1 MGPMPHTHTPAEAW
15 AELLAGNERFVR
27 GEMAHPSQ
35 DADHRAASWEAQNPF
50 AVVFGCS
57 DSRVAAEIVFD
68 RGLGDLFVVRTAG
81 HVVDTTVVGSIEY
94 GVQVLGAPLV
104 IVLGHDSC
112 GAVAAAAEAL
122 ATGRMPGGFVRAIVD
137 RVISSI
143 VALPA
148 VDLGTGPG
156 GTGGTGGTGEDAAV
170 GSAVG
175 SAVGDGAP
183 GHGLVGQAVVGRH
196 ALAPAPEVLGREH
209 VRHTVRM
216 LMSYSAAVRTA
227 VEDGRCTIV
236 GATYALAE
244 GRVRL
249 VESTGPVEP

>member
-1 MGPMPHTHTPAEAW
+1 MSPVPHTHTPAEAW

-27 GEMAHPSQ
+27 GELAHPSQ
-35 DADHRAASWEAQNPF
+35 DADHRAALSDAQNPF

-122 ATGRMPGGFVRAIVD
+122 APGRMPGGFVRAIVD
-137 RVISSI
+137 RVIPSI

-148 VDLGTGPG
+148 VDLGTGPA
-156 GTGGTGGTGEDAAV
+156 GTGEDAAA
-170 GSAVG
+170 GPAVG
-175 SAVGDGAP
+175 P
-183 GHGLVGQAVVGRH
+183 

-227 VEDGRCTIV
+227 VEDGRCAIV

>member
-1 MGPMPHTHTPAEAW
+1 MPHTLTPAEAW

-35 DADHRAASWEAQNPF
+35 DVDHRAALSGAQNPF

-112 GAVAAAAEAL
+112 GAVAAAADAL
-122 ATGRMPGGFVRAIVD
+122 ATGRMPDGFVRAIVD
-137 RVISSI
+137 RVIPSI

-148 VDLGTGPG
+148 VDPGAGTDPRAE
-156 GTGGTGGTGEDAAV
+156 TGEDAAAWP
-170 GSAVG
+170 AVG
-175 SAVGDGAP
+175 GGGAGRAV
-183 GHGLVGQAVVGRH
+183 VGQAVVGRH
-196 ALAPAPEVLGREH
+196 ALAPEPEVLGREH

-227 VEDGRCTIV
+227 VEDGRCALV
-236 GATYALAE
+236 GATYTLSE

>member
-1 MGPMPHTHTPAEAW
+1 MPHTRTPAEAW

-35 DADHRAASWEAQNPF
+35 DVDHRAALSGAQNPF

-94 GVQVLGAPLV
+94 GVQLLGAPLV

-137 RVISSI
+137 RVIPSI
-143 VALPA
+143 VALPD
-148 VDLGTGPG
+148 VDPGTGPG
-156 GTGGTGGTGEDAAV
+156 GAGGTGEDAA
-170 GSAVG
+170 GAAVG
-175 SAVGDGAP
+175 SSLGDGAP
-183 GHGLVGQAVVGRH
+183 GQAVVGRH

-227 VEDGRCTIV
+227 VEDGQCALV
-236 GATYALAE
+236 GATYTLAE

>member
-1 MGPMPHTHTPAEAW
+1 MPHTHTPAEAW

-35 DADHRAASWEAQNPF
+35 DADHRAALSDAQNPF

-137 RVISSI
+137 RVIPSI

-148 VDLGTGPG
+148 VDLGAE
-156 GTGGTGGTGEDAAV
+156 TGGTGEDAAAGSSV
-170 GSAVG
+170 GPAAG

-183 GHGLVGQAVVGRH
+183 GQGLVGQAVVGRH

-216 LMSYSAAVRTA
+216 LMSYSTAVRTA
-227 VEDGRCTIV
+227 VEDGRCALV
-236 GATYALAE
+236 GATYTLAE